1 MTEQAKIEAL
11 ETVANGEA
19 VFLSLKIASFYVI
32 LFVFKKCLMG
42 PINQT

>member
-32 LFVFKKCLMG
+32 LFGNEFLK
-42 PINQT
+42 NA